1 MRLHLALA
9 FALTVGSAGAQSQTI
24 FIRAEKVM
32 TVSEAGAVGP
42 AVIVVR
48 DGKIT
53 SVDPDSGESPPAR
66 AVLLSAK
73 VVTPGLIDARTTL
86 GLSGLI
92 PVDDD
97 RDEVSGPN
105 QAHLRAIDAF
115 NLREPMLEH
124 ALRSGVT
131 LVQTG
136 PGAANAIGGQAGI
149 FKTHGSSTEEVT
161 VRFPSGLVV
170 VLTESAKMTYGK
182 EGKFP
187 TTRMANV
194 GLIRQALVDAE
205 RYGKLR
211 AGDDPPPRD
220 LAKEALALVLDKEI
234 PALIS
239 AERVDEIATAR
250 RLAEEFGLEW
260 ALVGASAAHL
270 VLEHLAE
277 ASVPVLLGPP
287 GKYLYKD
294 DAPNTTLSLPADMAR
309 RGIPFALVSGDDEA
323 APHITLVELAHRAVR
338 SGLSPERA
346 LRAITIEAARIL
358 RIDGRVGSVEA
369 GKDADLVLYD
379 GDPFAYATRVE
390 AVLVN
395 GQVAYRRKD

>member
-1 MRLHLALA
+1 VRTVCGLFLA
-9 FALTVGSAGAQSQTI
+9 FAVGSVGAQSQTTI
-24 FIRAEKVM
+24 IKAQKIM
-32 TVSEAGAVGP
+32 TAGDAGTVGP
-42 AVIVVR
+42 ALIVVR

-53 SVDPDSGESPPAR
+53 SVDLDSGESQPAG
-66 AVLLSAK
+66 AQVLSAK

-136 PGAANAIGGQAGI
+136 PGTANSMGGQAGL
-149 FKTHGSSTEEVT
+149 FKTHGSSTEKVT

-170 VLTESAKMTYGK
+170 ALTESAKMTYGK
-182 EGKFP
+182 ERKFP

-194 GLIRQALVDAE
+194 GLIRQAFVDAE
-205 RYGKLR
+205 RYDKLR

-220 LAKEALALVLDKEI
+220 LSKEALALVLNKQI
-234 PALIS
+234 PVLIS

-250 RLAEEFGLEW
+250 RLAEEFGWVW

-287 GKYLYKD
+287 GNYAYKD
-294 DAPNTTLSLPADMAR
+294 DASETTLSLPADMAR

-323 APHITLVELAHRAVR
+323 APHVTLVERAQRAVR
-338 SGLSPERA
+338 NGLSAERA
-346 LRAITIEAARIL
+346 LRAITIDAARIL
-358 RIDGRVGSVEA
+358 RIDDRVGSVEA

-379 GDPFAYATRVE
+379 GDPFSYATRVE

-395 GQVAYRRKD
+395 GKVAYQRRD

>member
-1 MRLHLALA
+1 VRTVLGFALALV
-9 FALTVGSAGAQSQTI
+9 LGNAGTQSETI
-24 FIRAEKVM
+24 VIRAEKVLSAGETGTIGP
-32 TVSEAGAVGP
+32 TVIA
-42 AVIVVR
+42 IR

-53 SVDPDSGESPPAR
+53 SVARDSGDTPTG
-66 AVLLSAK
+66 VVILSAK

-92 PVDDD
+92 PADDD

-105 QAHLRAIDAF
+105 QAHLRAIDAY

-124 ALRSGVT
+124 ALRSGIT

-136 PGAANAIGGQAGI
+136 PGTANSIGGQTGI
-149 FKTHGSSTEEVT
+149 FKTHGSTTEEVT
-161 VRFPSGLVV
+161 VRFPSGLVLA
-170 VLTESAKMTYGK
+170 LTESAKMTYGK
-182 EGKFP
+182 ERKFP

-194 GLIRQALVDAE
+194 GLIRQAFVDAE
-205 RYGKLR
+205 RYEKMK
-211 AGDDPPPRD
+211 AGDDPPSRD
-220 LAKEALALVLDKEI
+220 LSKEALAAVLNKEI

-250 RLAEEFGLEW
+250 RLAEEFGMDW

-270 VLEHLAE
+270 LLEHLAE

-287 GKYLYKD
+287 GTYVYKEGAED
-294 DAPNTTLSLPADMAR
+294 TTLSLPVDMAR

-323 APHITLVELAHRAVR
+323 APHVSLVERAQRAVR
-338 SGLSPERA
+338 NGLSSDRA
-346 LRAITIEAARIL
+346 LRAITIDAARIL
-358 RIDGRVGSVEA
+358 RVDDRVGSVEK

-379 GDPFAYATRVE
+379 GDPFSYTTRIE

-395 GQVAYRRKD
+395 GKVAYRRRD